1 MNNLKLT
8 LLIAASI
15 PFLLSLYTPVMANQ
29 EMDRIRNK
37 WIESSPD
44 QRVADKLNSASVG
57 SEEAVKSGKSMF
69 DKMLASGQEMPK
81 WMFETLFS
89 SDDSGIN
96 RADQTVPI
104 ERDPF
109 ALTPQTFLGVSK
121 VEQAMEFVRHNQ
133 SSQDT
138 LVVPSSRRITA
149 KDLPKMTLKGV
160 ADRGSGDLAALLKIE
175 GIGVRVVRTGDTI
188 GLQAVGKDTAI
199 QVIKVDH
206 HQIIVEAGDLKTA
219 IVVQ

>member
-1 MNNLKLT
+1 MINIETNLLRT
-8 LLIAASI
+8 ASTALIIS
-15 PFLLSLYTPVMANQ
+15 LSLPVFGNQ

-37 WIESSPD
+37 WVENSPD
-44 QRVADKLNSASVG
+44 YRVAEKLKDVAAG

-69 DKMLASGQEMPK
+69 DKMVATGQNMPE
-81 WMFETLFS
+81 WMFESLLS
-89 SDDSGIN
+89 GVGSDASL
-96 RADQTVPI
+96 RVEESRT

-121 VEQAMEFVRHNQ
+121 VEQAMEFVRRNQ
-133 SSQDT
+133 SSTDT

-149 KDLPKMTLKGV
+149 KDLPRMTLKGV
-160 ADRGSGDLAALLKIE
+160 ADRGSGNLAALLKIE
-175 GIGVRVVRTGDTI
+175 GIGVRVVRAGDTI